1 MATRRR
7 RFDIALLTLP
17 AIAMGAGFL
26 PSRPTKRALG
36 FAYTDPTPLT
46 AYTSHVIHL
55 DAGHLGGNLI
65 AYGLLAGTFYAL
77 CHSATHKPFWRT
89 FTSAYLLAFPPTLAA
104 LNLALRREA
113 ISVGFSGMN
122 TALLGALPVG
132 LALLL
137 ADRTDFPLRDAP
149 ALFVPG
155 LWAIVLAGLPQT
167 RWTTLAIAG
176 VVVLTLLYGGALWRH
191 RPRPVRV
198 RLTGLLRDRT
208 LGNASAVVLVVLLV
222 YPLVV
227 FSAGVD
233 ADGAVPNHYVHLLGY
248 ALGFLVAFSAA
259 VLLES

>member
-1 MATRRR
+1 VATRSRLT
-7 RFDIALLTLP
+7 DVALLVLP
-17 AIAMGAGFL
+17 ILAMAVGFL
-26 PSRPTKRALG
+26 PHPITKRALG

-46 AYTSHVIHL
+46 AYTGHVIHL
-55 DAGHLGGNLI
+55 TASHLGGNLL

-77 CHSATHKPFWRT
+77 CRRATHRPFWRT
-89 FTSAYLLAFPPTLAA
+89 FTVTYFLAFPPTLAA

-132 LALLL
+132 LALVL
-137 ADRTDFPLRDAP
+137 ADRTAFSLRDAP

-167 RWTTLAIAG
+167 QWTTLAIGG
-176 VVVLTLLYGGALWRH
+176 VAALTLLYGVALWRRRT
-191 RPRPVRV
+191 RPIRAH
-198 RLTGLLRDRT
+198 LGGLLRDRT
-208 LGNASAVVLVVLLV
+208 LGNAVAVVLVVLIV